1 MRLFELL
8 QSRHSLHIHPLGVPP
23 MTRGTRMAFLTTL
36 TVLMSTPL
44 AAAQENDNTAA
55 AGIGV
60 LMFVTILLL
69 VAVVIFFAQRYKRC
83 PPDKIMV
90 IYGRTAGSEASKVI
104 HGGATLVWPLIQDY
118 SYISLTPMTINIDM
132 RNALSQQNI
141 RINVPSTF
149 TIGVSTDPRIMSS
162 AAERLLELDLEQVE
176 EMAKE
181 IIFGQLR
188 LTVATLTIEQIN
200 QDRDA
205 FLDLIRTNVD
215 AELNKVG
222 LYLINVNIVDIT
234 DESNYIESI
243 GKKAAS
249 EAVERARVDV
259 ANAERDG
266 AVGSAEADRAREIQ
280 VAENMAQAEKGKK
293 AAEADQRVYVNEQEA
308 IAVEGENSSQAQIAK
323 VNADLAEAEATAKQ
337 RAEIAKAHAE
347 AEIQKSKY
355 IEEEERLRASDIVR
369 ENIQKQQIEI
379 AAEAEAER
387 QRRIA
392 AGQADAILL
401 KYEAEA
407 AGVQKVLEAKA
418 AGYAGLV
425 NSSGGD
431 AKAAATLLM
440 VEKIEGMVAAQI
452 EAVKNLKI
460 DSITV
465 WDGGGSADGSATSDF
480 ISSLVRSLPP
490 LHDVARN
497 AGVDLPEYL
506 GTMTDKDDQ

>member
-1 MRLFELL
+1 
-8 QSRHSLHIHPLGVPP
+8 
-23 MTRGTRMAFLTTL
+23 MTHRARMALLTIL
-36 TVLMSTPL
+36 TALLLIPL
-44 AAAQENDNTAA
+44 AAAQETDESNPFVGLSILT
-55 AGIGV
+55 
-60 LMFVTILLL
+60 FVTILLL

-149 TIGVSTDPRIMSS
+149 TLGVSTDPRIMSS
-162 AAERLLELDLEQVE
+162 AAERLLELDLDQVE

-308 IAVEGENSSQAQIAK
+308 IAVEGENSSQAQIAI
-323 VNADLAEAEATAKQ
+323 VNADLAEAEALAKQ
-337 RAEIAKAHAE
+337 RAEIAKAQAE

-355 IEEEERLRASDIVR
+355 IEEEERLRASEIVR

-401 KYEAEA
+401 KYEAAA

-425 NSSGGD
+425 TSSGGD

-506 GTMTDKDDQ
+506 GTMTDKDNQ

>member
-1 MRLFELL
+1 LTALL
-8 QSRHSLHIHPLGVPP
+8 LI
-23 MTRGTRMAFLTTL
+23 
-36 TVLMSTPL
+36 PL
-44 AAAQENDNTAA
+44 AAAQETDESNPFVGLSILT
-55 AGIGV
+55 
-60 LMFVTILLL
+60 FVTILLL

-162 AAERLLELDLEQVE
+162 AAERLLELDLDQVE

-308 IAVEGENSSQAQIAK
+308 IAVEGENSSQAQIAI
-323 VNADLAEAEATAKQ
+323 VNADLAEAEALAKQ
-337 RAEIAKAHAE
+337 RAEIAKAQAE

-355 IEEEERLRASDIVR
+355 IEEEERLRASEIVR

-425 NSSGGD
+425 TSSGGD

-506 GTMTDKDDQ
+506 GTMTDKDNQ

>member
-1 MRLFELL
+1 
-8 QSRHSLHIHPLGVPP
+8 
-23 MTRGTRMAFLTTL
+23 MTHRARMALLTIL
-36 TVLMSTPL
+36 TALLLIPL
-44 AAAQENDNTAA
+44 AAAQETDESNPFVGLSILT
-55 AGIGV
+55 
-60 LMFVTILLL
+60 FVTILLL

-323 VNADLAEAEATAKQ
+323 VNADLAEAEAIAKQ
-337 RAEIAKAHAE
+337 RAEVAKAHAE

-425 NSSGGD
+425 SSSGGD

-497 AGVDLPEYL
+497 AGVDLPEFL